1 MIKKLFPFL
10 LWSLCALFIE
20 PWAAPALAGTKAE
33 ISEVTVLTEGKNV
46 ELSFRIV
53 NCFTPKMEEAIE
65 NGVPT
70 TFRIHVILEKTG
82 LPYLREK
89 FLDIVLEHT
98 IKYDRLKNEYR
109 VELLEHPDHP
119 RTTKDI
125 EEAKEWMSVIH
136 ELPLLPLWRMQKGA
150 TYQIRMKAE
159 LSKVNLPLFFRYIFF
174 FVSLWD
180 FETDWQKVTFSP

>member
-1 MIKKLFPFL
+1 M
-10 LWSLCALFIE
+10 WSLCALFIE
-20 PWAAPALAGTKAE
+20 PWTAPALAGTKAE

-70 TFRIHVILEKTG
+70 TFRIHVVLEKTG

-98 IKYDRLKNEYR
+98 IKYDRLRNRYR
-109 VELLEHPDHP
+109 VQLPEQPEREL
-119 RTTKDI
+119 TTADF
-125 EEAKEWMSVIH
+125 EEAKRSMSSVKDLALI
-136 ELPLLPLWRMQKGA
+136 PLWRLGDRTNCQVLL
-150 TYQIRMKAE
+150 KAE
-159 LSKVNLPLFFRYIFF
+159 LSKFYLPLLFRYIFF

-180 FETDWQKVTFSP
+180 FETDWYKVTL